1 MDLNEC
7 FNDHYISM
15 LLALKLNQLKRED
28 ITSLSLDDLKSS
40 LYSMC
45 VKRKVSQYHQ
55 VVDIILNTSSQDL
68 IAHSFM
74 QARID
79 GQKMSI
85 NDFSDM
91 FIN

>member
-7 FNDHYISM
+7 FNDHYIKM

-28 ITSLSLDDLKSS
+28 ITSLTLDDLQSS

-45 VKRKVSQYHQ
+45 VKKKVEQYHQ
-55 VVDIILNTSSQDL
+55 VVDVIMNTSSQDL

-79 GQKMSI
+79 SQKMTI
-85 NDFSDM
+85 KDFSDM
-91 FIN
+91 FI